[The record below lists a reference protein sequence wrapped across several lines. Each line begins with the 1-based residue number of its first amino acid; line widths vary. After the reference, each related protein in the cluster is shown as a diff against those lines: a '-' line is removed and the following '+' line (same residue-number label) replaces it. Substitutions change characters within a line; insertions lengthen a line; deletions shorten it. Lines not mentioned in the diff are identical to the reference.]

1 MKARVN
7 WVLILLAIFVSN
19 LSNAQTDNCFKKF
32 EDAFAKRGAYT
43 VADEMHMNVIICYFE
58 KVAVSCVSGKVRV
71 ENGMITNIWL
81 QYDDNSFDLMDKK
94 FYNDKKL
101 NPTITNGISEMIN
114 TADGE
119 KFRIVFIDKL
129 KPKAKTLKEFTIPDD
144 L

>member
-1 MKARVN
+1 MKDKVN
-7 WVLILLAIFVSN
+7 LLLILAGICMSN
-19 LSNAQTDNCFKKF
+19 VLSAQTDNCFKKF
-32 EDAFAKRGAYT
+32 EDAFAKRGSYT

-71 ENGMITNIWL
+71 ENGMITNVWL
-81 QYDDNSFDLMDKK
+81 QYDDNSYDMMDKK
-94 FYNDKKL
+94 FYNEKKL

-119 KFRIVFIDKL
+119 KFRIVFIEKL
-129 KPKAKTLKEFTIPDD
+129 KPKSKTLKEVTIPDD